1 MVNTE
6 LNLNILK
13 SKNERQ
19 TKKPNIL
26 KSKSQHQTKS

>member
-1 MVNTE
+1 MANTE